1 MAGERTLKVILAGA
15 PTPDGAHAIAVSEDK
30 EKAVFTY
37 VQGKDN
43 RELSNEQERR
53 LIRGTGEL
61 IVFKSLAA
69 ARKALSETDE
79 LDAINAH
86 LHDKAVKAAAQMGNS
101 STGKPSA
108 KAQLATAKSVM
119 VQISEALKRGDQ
131 KEALRLAAL

>member
-1 MAGERTLKVILAGA
+1 MAGERTLTAILAGTPA
-15 PTPDGAHAIAVSEDK
+15 PDGAHAIVVSEDK

-53 LIRGTGEL
+53 LVRGTGEL
-61 IVFKSLAA
+61 VVYKSLEA
-69 ARKALSETDE
+69 ARKGLSETDE

-86 LHDKAVKAAAQMGNS
+86 LHDRAVKAAAQVGNS

>member
-1 MAGERTLKVILAGA
+1 MAGERTLKVVKADGA
-15 PTPDGAHAIAVSEDK
+15 IPDGAYATLVRDDK
-30 EKAVFTY
+30 DKTIFTY
-37 VQGKDN
+37 TQGKDN
-43 RELSNEQERR
+43 RELEDEKERR
-53 LIRGTGEL
+53 LVRGTGEL
-61 IVFKSLAA
+61 VVFKSLEA
-69 ARKALSETDE
+69 ARKGLSETDE

-86 LHDKAVKAAAQMGNS
+86 LHDRAVKAAAQVGNS